1 MTTGLTSENNDRRI
15 RTYPSWELVD
25 PFNMAES
32 HIRIDDIC
40 NSLSL
45 ICRYNG
51 HIGFHY
57 SVLDHSVNVAQI
69 AKDNFGVLDS
79 GLLMLHLLHDA
90 EEAYL
95 GDMPRPYKNRYP
107 KYVEDGENLRK
118 KIWDKFVPGWSNRY
132 TQAQLST
139 IHETDMYVYD
149 LERMCLFAPSLSPTR
164 VISAKRNRYDVM
176 RDFMDMYKEYSYD
189 ISKWR

>member
-1 MTTGLTSENNDRRI
+1 LETGSETVKYDRRI
-15 RTYPSWELVD
+15 FAYPSCELVD
-25 PFNMAES
+25 PFDMPES

-69 AKDNFGVLDS
+69 AKEYFGVLDS

-107 KYVEDGENLRK
+107 QYVKDGDNLRK
-118 KIWDKFVPGWSNRY
+118 RIWDKFVPGWANKY
-132 TQAQLST
+132 THAQLST
-139 IHETDMYVYD
+139 IHEVDIEVYY
-149 LERMCLFAPSLSPTR
+149 LERDTLFIPDVPAPIRLRPN
-164 VISAKRNRYDVM
+164 RNRYDVM
-176 RDFMDMYKEYSYD
+176 RDFMDMYKEYSSG
-189 ISKWR
+189 ISKRG